1 MTEAEQNA
9 IREIQHVTGLAGG
22 AYAVIEG
29 GSTRTECFG
38 YADMETC
45 RPVTERS
52 FFDIASNSKEFT
64 TIRRGQV

>member
-38 YADMETC
+38 YADTVSYTHLTL
-45 RPVTERS
+45 PT
-52 FFDIASNSKEFT
+52 IA
-64 TIRRGQV
+64 